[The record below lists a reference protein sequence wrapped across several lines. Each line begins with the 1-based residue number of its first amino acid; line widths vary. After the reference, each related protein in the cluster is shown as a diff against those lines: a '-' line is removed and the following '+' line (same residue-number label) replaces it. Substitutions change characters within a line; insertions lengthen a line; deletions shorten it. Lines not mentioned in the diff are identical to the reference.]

1 MTPSRPLVVAITLCL
16 GLSALATSSDADAQ
30 RRRAVRAP
38 AVAPA
43 CTDFYSVGNAA
54 WLAANPV
61 PAAGASSALT
71 QLLDNANTQQKALL
85 DAAAQ
90 QPANDVQK
98 LLGDFWASGL
108 DEAAV
113 EADGSRPI
121 APLLTRINAIGR
133 NRDLPATIAALHQ
146 VGIPVAFNFGADVDL
161 KALDRHL
168 GYFMQGGTGLPDP
181 AFYTRD
187 DADILTVRNRYR
199 DYIKQILALTGTP
212 AGRLEAEANAVLA
225 LETALATPSQ
235 ALAQINNPFNNYA
248 PVPVAGLD
256 RQYRN
261 LRLGDF
267 LKAQGVTAEQVSLA
281 EPAVFVALDGLVKN
295 RPVADWKAYLRWRVG
310 DAMAPYLSQTYR
322 QAEFEFRGRL
332 LRGQTIAPERWVHVL
347 EAVNLAAGPM
357 LGREYTATHL
367 TGADR
372 RQAGLIIDKLREA
385 QIAAIMRNPQLSE
398 QAKSE
403 ARAKLEAMKIEI
415 GAPLRDLDYSV
426 QPMGRGSFGS
436 NMLIASTWRHR
447 EEMKRIGQA
456 NADRRWDVLP
466 QQPALSY
473 DIAQNRLIA
482 TAAVLQP
489 PVFDP
494 AGNTA
499 AKFGSFGALVGHEL
513 TRAVDNKGALID
525 ARGELRSWWTPADQ
539 TAWTVLADRLGN
551 QLAALPYPGVRDVR
565 INPAL
570 VRESAIADLS
580 GLELAWQTWQG
591 IETEAGKN
599 EAQAFFTAWARLWP
613 QAVSPNEAI
622 ARHGAQVQL
631 PGPVRVNALLANLP
645 AFAQA
650 FGCSAGQPMQLPA
663 AQQVQVWP

>member
-1 MTPSRPLVVAITLCL
+1 MIAHRPLVVAVSLCL
-16 GLSALATSSDADAQ
+16 AASGLALSSDADAQ
-30 RRRAVRAP
+30 RRRAARAP
-38 AVAPA
+38 AVPPA
-43 CTDFYSVGNAA
+43 CTDFYATSNAD

-61 PAAGASSALT
+61 PATGATSALA
-71 QLLDNANTQQKALL
+71 QLVGNANTQQKALL
-85 DAAAQ
+85 DAAAL
-90 QPANDVQK
+90 QPGNQVQK

-108 DEAAV
+108 DENAV
-113 EADGSRPI
+113 EVDGSAPI
-121 APLLTRINAIGR
+121 APLLARINAIGR

-168 GYFMQGGTGLPDP
+168 GYFMQGGTGLSDP
-181 AFYTRD
+181 AFYTRS
-187 DADILTVRNRYR
+187 DADILTVRARYR

-212 AGRLEAEANAVLA
+212 ANRLEAEATAVLA

-248 PVPVAGLD
+248 PVAVDGLD

-267 LKAQGVTAEQVSLA
+267 LKAQGVSAGQVSLA
-281 EPAVFVALDGLVKN
+281 EPAVFTAVDALVKN

-310 DAMAPYLSQTYR
+310 DAMAPYLSRTYR

-332 LRGQTIAPERWVHVL
+332 LRGQTVAPARWEHVL

-367 TGADR
+367 TSADR
-372 RQAGLIIDKLREA
+372 RQAGLIIDKLRDA
-385 QIAAIMRNPQLSE
+385 QIAAVIRNPNLGE
-398 QAKSE
+398 AAKSE

-415 GAPLRDLDYSV
+415 GAPQRDLDYSV
-426 QPMGRGSFGS
+426 QPMGRGSFGG
-436 NMLIASTWRHR
+436 NMLIATTWRHR
-447 EEMKRIGQA
+447 EEMKRIGQS

-466 QQPALSY
+466 QQPALAY

-494 AGNTA
+494 GASTA
-499 AKFGSFGALVGHEL
+499 TKFGSFGALVGHEL
-513 TRAVDNKGALID
+513 TRAIDNKGALVD
-525 ARGELRSWWTPADQ
+525 ARGELRNWWTPAEQ
-539 TAWTVLADRLGN
+539 TAWNRLGERLGN
-551 QLAALPYPGVRDVR
+551 QLAGLPYPGVRDGRVQAA
-565 INPAL
+565 N
-570 VRESAIADLS
+570 VRESAMADLS
-580 GLELAWQTWQG
+580 GLQLAWQTWSA
-591 IETEAGKN
+591 IEPEAGKP

-613 QAVSPNEAI
+613 QAVSPHEAL
-622 ARHGAQVQL
+622 ARHSAEVQL
-631 PGPVRVNALLANLP
+631 PGPVRVNASVANLP

-663 AQQVQVWP
+663 EQQVPIWP